1 MWLHGVFAFLWVK
14 HMTGYDLYVFML
26 CFIVFSMFTSLFT
39 FVIALI
45 TKQRLKLI
53 EHGLEDEAII
63 KEQQKKARTNI
74 GSIIATVI
82 ALILCAALIASFLF
96 SLYMDMT
103 QSKAPN
109 GIPSLKVVKSA
120 SMATANEKNKY
131 LAENG
136 LNDQIQTFDIIVT
149 HHLPAEKDLK
159 LYDIVVYEMDG
170 NYIVHR
176 IVAIEEPNKNH
187 PECRHFLLQGD
198 AVTRADQFPVLYSQ
212 MQGIYKGERIPFVGS
227 FVLFMQSPAGWLCI
241 VLVLFAMIAT
251 PVLERKLNKAA
262 KERLQVIGYFDTEAE
277 EEKLSLHR

>member
-14 HMTGYDLYVFML
+14 RMTGYDLYVFML
-26 CFIVFSMFTSLFT
+26 CFIVFAMFTSLFT

-187 PECRHFLLQGD
+187 PDCRHFLLQGD

>member
-26 CFIVFSMFTSLFT
+26 CFIVFAMFTSLFT

-170 NYIVHR
+170 TYIVHR

-187 PECRHFLLQGD
+187 PDCRHFLLQGD